1 MEGVNVTELKRYFTV
16 GEYPSEHSD
25 LVALMV
31 LEHQCE
37 GHNRLV
43 RANLLTRM
51 ALHEQRG
58 INKAL
63 GLPLEERSD
72 SIRRRIEWACEP
84 LVEYLLFAEEVRL
97 EGKIEGTS
105 SFARDFAARGPADAK
120 GRSLRSFDLR
130 TRLFR
135 YPLSYLIY
143 SRAFDGLPP
152 EAKQRVYLRLWEV
165 LTGKERGKA
174 FAHLRDEDREAV
186 VDIVRATKKD
196 LPDYWKKESKPT
208 PASR

>member
-25 LVALMV
+25 LIALMV

-37 GHNRLV
+37 GHNRIV
-43 RANLLTRM
+43 RANLFTRM

-63 GLPLEERSD
+63 GLPAEERSD
-72 SIRRRIEWACEP
+72 GIRRRIEWACEP
-84 LVEYLLFAEEVRL
+84 LVEYLLFAEEARL
-97 EGKIEGTS
+97 EGKIAGTS
-105 SFARDFAARGPADAK
+105 SFARDFAARGPFDAK
-120 GRSLRSFDLR
+120 GRTLRTFDLK

-143 SRAFDGLPP
+143 SRAFEGLPM
-152 EAKQRVYLRLWEV
+152 EAKERVYLRLWEV
-165 LTGKERGKA
+165 LSGKDRGKP
-174 FAHLRDEDREAV
+174 FAHLRDEDREAIV
-186 VDIVRATKKD
+186 EIVRATKKD
-196 LPDYWKKESKPT
+196 LPEYWKKAIKPT
-208 PASR
+208 GGSR